1 MIILKVRILQR
12 TNRGLPEWGGGDRQN
27 ERWGAGDT
35 GFQLGNE

>member
-12 TNRGLPEWGGGDRQN
+12 TNRGLPEWGGDRQN